1 MEFVHRPV
9 LFRETI
15 EGLNIRP
22 DGIYMDGTAGG
33 GGHSGAIAAKLT
45 DGRLISID
53 QDPDAIEILHERLR
67 SNPCVTIVQD
77 NFSHIREIA
86 SRLELPPV
94 DGILMDI
101 GVSSHQLDTPERGFS
116 FHADAPL
123 DMRMS
128 QSGTTAADLVNSLS
142 AKELARIFREY
153 GEERYAMPIANKIV
167 NVRAQQPVET
177 TAQLTDI
184 IKSAIPAK
192 ACRDG
197 HPARRVFQ
205 ALRIA
210 VNAELDVLNE
220 GMDAAFETLAVGG
233 RLAIITFHSLEDR
246 MVKQRMA
253 SWCEGC
259 TCPPEFP
266 VCVCG
271 RTPRARLINRKP
283 MEASPEELAEN
294 PRSRSAKLRICEKIR
309 DTAEGDIK

>member
-1 MEFVHRPV
+1 M
-9 LFRETI
+9 
-15 EGLNIRP
+15 
-22 DGIYMDGTAGG
+22 
-33 GGHSGAIAAKLT
+33 
-45 DGRLISID
+45 
-53 QDPDAIEILHERLR
+53 
-67 SNPCVTIVQD
+67 
-77 NFSHIREIA
+77 
-86 SRLELPPV
+86 
-94 DGILMDI
+94 
-101 GVSSHQLDTPERGFS
+101 
-116 FHADAPL
+116 
-123 DMRMS
+123 
-128 QSGTTAADLVNSLS
+128 
-142 AKELARIFREY
+142 
-153 GEERYAMPIANKIV
+153 
-167 NVRAQQPVET
+167 ET

-271 RTPRARLINRKP
+271 HTPRARLVNRKP
-283 MEASPEELAEN
+283 IEASPEELAAN

-309 DTAEGDIK
+309 DTAEGDLK

>member
-1 MEFVHRPV
+1 
-9 LFRETI
+9 
-15 EGLNIRP
+15 
-22 DGIYMDGTAGG
+22 MDGTAGG
-33 GGHSGAIAAKLT
+33 GGHSGAIASRLT
-45 DGRLISID
+45 EGRLISID
-53 QDPDAIEILHERLR
+53 QDPDAIEILHERLG

-77 NFSHIREIA
+77 NFSHISEIA
-86 SRLELPPV
+86 ARLELPPV

-167 NVRAQQPVET
+167 SVRAQQPVET

-271 RTPRARLINRKP
+271 HTPRARLVNRKP
-283 MEASPEELAEN
+283 IEASPEELAAN

-309 DTAEGDIK
+309 DTAEGDLK